1 MTITIYNSKDKEQK
15 KITKVTSKLAYKV
28 LDRVA
33 GKNGWWARAEE
44 ENGNFDILHF
54 VNGEWVN

>member
-1 MTITIYNSKDKEQK
+1 MTITIYNSKNKEQEKIK
-15 KITKVTSKLAYKV
+15 KESRKLALKV
-28 LDRVA
+28 LDRIQ

-44 ENGNFDILHF
+44 ENGDFDILHF